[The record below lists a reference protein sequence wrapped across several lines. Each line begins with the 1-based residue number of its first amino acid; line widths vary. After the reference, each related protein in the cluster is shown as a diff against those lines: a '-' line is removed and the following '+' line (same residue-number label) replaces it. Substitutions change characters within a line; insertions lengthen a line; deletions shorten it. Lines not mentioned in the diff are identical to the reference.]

1 MAVLAKGYQPTPD
14 DKVAIVQSGQSGG
27 TITVNFT
34 VQNEVIVPEAM
45 TNPTNPPNPPPSPG
59 F

>member
-1 MAVLAKGYQPTPD
+1 MAVLAKGYQSTPD
-14 DKVAIVQSGQSGG
+14 DKVAIVQSGQAGG

-34 VQNEVIVPEAM
+34 VQNGVIVPEAM
-45 TNPTNPPNPPPSPG
+45 TNPPPSPG